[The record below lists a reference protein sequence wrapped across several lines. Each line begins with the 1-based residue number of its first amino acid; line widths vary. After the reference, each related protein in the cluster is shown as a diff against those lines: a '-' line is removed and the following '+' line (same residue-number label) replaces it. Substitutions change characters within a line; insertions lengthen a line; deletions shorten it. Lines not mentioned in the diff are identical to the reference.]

1 MKLAVDIGNRNIC
14 MCYNDKGSLKFD
26 SFQARFSTEI
36 QQDYSG
42 SEVIEI
48 DNVKYC
54 IEQGMY
60 DFEFNKSNKQYLPL
74 LLHFRYNLVVFLLK
88 I

>member
-14 MCYNDKGSLKFD
+14 ICYNDRGSLKFD

-42 SEVIEI
+42 SEGE
-48 DNVKYC
+48 
-54 IEQGMY
+54 
-60 DFEFNKSNKQYLPL
+60 S
-74 LLHFRYNLVVFLLK
+74 
-88 I
+88 

>member
-14 MCYNDKGSLKFD
+14 ICYNDKGSLKFD

-42 SEVIEI
+42 SEVI
-48 DNVKYC
+48 
-54 IEQGMY
+54 
-60 DFEFNKSNKQYLPL
+60 
-74 LLHFRYNLVVFLLK
+74 VVD
-88 I
+88 IVC

>member
-1 MKLAVDIGNRNIC
+1 MKLVVDIVNRNIC
-14 MCYNDKGSLKFD
+14 ICYNEKGSLKFD

-42 SEVIEI
+42 SGGVLKRS
-48 DNVKYC
+48 NTN
-54 IEQGMY
+54 GY
-60 DFEFNKSNKQYLPL
+60 DIVYA
-74 LLHFRYNLVVFLLK
+74 YMK